1 MVPDA
6 YVVDRARI
14 DKVPI
19 SPNTKRNYALALA
32 LAFFFPTAIVFLLQ
46 LLDSKI
52 RTSEDVAAI
61 TSIPVVASIGHS
73 DKESNLVVNKHPKSS
88 IAESFRGLRSNL
100 PYMLKGIEKP
110 VLAVSSSVG
119 GEGKTFTAMNLASV
133 LALLNKRVVLIGVDL
148 RKPRIFED
156 FGLTN
161 EKGLSNYLSLQENEI
176 NQILQTTK
184 FAGLSIISSGQ
195 FRQTPLNCCRVSV
208 FQRY

>member
-1 MVPDA
+1 M
-6 YVVDRARI
+6 
-14 DKVPI
+14 
-19 SPNTKRNYALALA
+19 
-32 LAFFFPTAIVFLLQ
+32 
-46 LLDSKI
+46 
-52 RTSEDVAAI
+52 AAI

-133 LALLNKRVVLIGVDL
+133 LALLSKRVVLIGVDL

-161 EKGLSNYLSLQENEI
+161 EKGLSNYLSLQEDQI
-176 NQILQTTK
+176 DQILQTTE
-184 FAGLSIISSGQ
+184 FSDFPLFHRAQ
-195 FRQTPLNCCRVSV
+195 FPQTLLNYCKVSV
-208 FQRY
+208 SLRYLKSSRNNLTISFLTPRQLAWSPMRWNWHL